1 MYHATKYMALPN
13 ILLHDPALEGLILDC
28 QVTKIKNLQKKKFL
42 NIYWPHKK
50 NPNQEQSLQK
60 KYQVSW
66 K

>member
-28 QVTKIKNLQKKKFL
+28 QVIKIKNLQKKKFL
-42 NIYWPHKK
+42 NIYWPQKK
-50 NPNQEQSLQK
+50 IQIKNRAYK

>member
-1 MYHATKYMALPN
+1 MALPN

-28 QVTKIKNLQKKKFL
+28 QVIKIKNKKFL

-60 KYQVSW
+60 ISGVMKI
-66 K
+66 KC